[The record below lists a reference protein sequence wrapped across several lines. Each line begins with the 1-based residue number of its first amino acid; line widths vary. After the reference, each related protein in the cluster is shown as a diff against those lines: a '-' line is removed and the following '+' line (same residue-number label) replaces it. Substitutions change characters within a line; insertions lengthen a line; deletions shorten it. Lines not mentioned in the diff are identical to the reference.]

1 MQHNKRVTEPSAP
14 SSRQAPK
21 RPPAAVADL
30 TLLVRVPGQPD
41 LVQAFTAAEQSD
53 ADADAAAVGG
63 IIERLPS

>member
-1 MQHNKRVTEPSAP
+1 VRAGSGVHRGLVE
-14 SSRQAPK
+14 SRF
-21 RPPAAVADL
+21 
-30 TLLVRVPGQPD
+30 GQPD